1 MSARIALLAG
11 VSVAYLLL
19 SQWLMTSAPPS
30 PWNAVGI
37 LSPMLGAAALAAWQA
52 GQHVRGVLA
61 GGAVAGLCAAAV
73 LGIKVPE
80 QWLYL
85 AQHVVIHLMLAM
97 WFASTLREGR
107 QPLISGLA
115 EKVHGSLAPT
125 MKAYTENL
133 TRAWVIYFMT
143 MVAGSIGLFVLTP
156 FEVWASFAN
165 LVTPLA
171 LVAMFVGE
179 RLLRYRLHPEF
190 KRSTMMD
197 AIRAYMQSTAAQPVP
212 PRDVS

>member
-1 MSARIALLAG
+1 MSARIVALAA
-11 VSVAYLLL
+11 VSVAYLLF

-52 GQHVRGVLA
+52 GQHVRGALA
-61 GGAVAGLCAAAV
+61 GGAIVGLCTAAV

-80 QWLYL
+80 QWMYL

-115 EKVHGSLAPT
+115 ERVHGSLVPT
-125 MKAYTENL
+125 MKVYTANL
-133 TRAWVIYFMT
+133 TRAWVVYFMA
-143 MVAGSIGLFVLTP
+143 MVIGSIGLFLLAP
-156 FEVWASFAN
+156 FEVWATFAN
-165 LVTPLA
+165 LVTPAA
-171 LVAMFVGE
+171 LIAMFVGE

-190 KRSTMMD
+190 KRSTMID
-197 AIRAYMQSTAAQPVP
+197 AVRAYMQSTAAQPVP
-212 PRDVS
+212 PRDLS